1 MRDTEADRPA
11 NVDGEALRRVMRRV
25 PSPVTVVTAAGVD
38 GPRGITI
45 GSFTSVS
52 LDPPLVS
59 FNIDK
64 AAQMHAH
71 LEEAFDRFAIHILTD
86 RQAHLSNHFAVPDL
100 SSEAQFADVD
110 YHLDAHGTP
119 LLRSVMAVLHCNLYA
134 SYPTGDHTIVV
145 GEVCDLTY
153 AAEADRPLL
162 YFNRRYCSVGEE
174 VTFSL
179 FSPVNRVSNDA
190 P

>member
-1 MRDTEADRPA
+1 MRDAEADWPA
-11 NVDGEALRRVMRRV
+11 DVDGEALRRVMRRV
-25 PSPVTVVTAAGVD
+25 PSPVTVVTTAGVD

-64 AAQMHAH
+64 AAQMHAQ
-71 LEEAFDRFAIHILTD
+71 LEDAFDRFAVHILTD

-110 YHLDAHGTP
+110 YHLDAYGTP
-119 LLRSVMAVLHCNLYA
+119 LLRSVIAVLHCDLYA
-134 SYPTGDHTIVV
+134 CYPAGDHTIVV
-145 GEVCDLTY
+145 GEVRAVAY
-153 AAEADRPLL
+153 AAEAGRPLL

-179 FSPVNRVSNDA
+179 FSPVNRASNDA